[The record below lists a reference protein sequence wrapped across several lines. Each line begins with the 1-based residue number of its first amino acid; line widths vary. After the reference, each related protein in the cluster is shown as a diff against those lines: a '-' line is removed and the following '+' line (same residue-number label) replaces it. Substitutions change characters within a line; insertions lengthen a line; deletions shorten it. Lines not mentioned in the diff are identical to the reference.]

1 MKKLMILIAAA
12 LVLVTNTIMAQA
24 PTPTPTAPTVV
35 TTVQLPRPI
44 GQPEVDWFA
53 DVADSSG
60 FSDALHRAQAK
71 ADSALARASAPVQQI
86 VRHVPYTGPG
96 TSFLKVVAVAAE
108 SFATQQGFAR
118 ASRDEKAGKFLT
130 AVINGSKAGNYAA
143 SRIDS
148 VLQAVDERMA
158 QNERHVAK
166 TMGDSLATIADLR
179 QQVAELKTNLASLDA
194 KVKNVA
200 NNTAIALGERDPA
213 TDKKPSGD
221 EKKTARTWLR
231 AYQGGF

>member
-1 MKKLMILIAAA
+1 MKKLMLPIVAA
-12 LVLVTNTIMAQA
+12 LTLVAVNTTMQAQ
-24 PTPTPTAPTVV
+24 TPPTAPVI

-44 GQPEVDWFA
+44 GQSEVDWFA

-60 FSDALHRAQAK
+60 FTDWGKRVEAK
-71 ADSALARASAPVQQI
+71 ADSALTKASAPVQQI
-86 VRHVPYTGPG
+86 VRQVPYTGPG
-96 TSFLKVVAVAAE
+96 AGFLKVVAVAAE
-108 SFATQQGFAR
+108 SFAAQQGLAR

-130 AVINGSKAGNYAA
+130 AIMDGARAGNLAA

-148 VLQAVDERMA
+148 VLQAVDERMS
-158 QNERHVAK
+158 QNESRV
-166 TMGDSLATIADLR
+166 TQTISDSLATIADLR
-179 QQVAELKTNLASLDA
+179 QQVAELKANLATLNTNLTT
-194 KVKNVA
+194 VA

-231 AYQGGF
+231 AYKGGF